1 MAVWR
6 DHTMDI
12 SENDANDMEKALR
25 RVADRIMGGRDKYV
39 ITKKQRSIDTHLHWH
54 ARDAK
59 AVPFWARPNFKGFN
73 KL

>member
-6 DHTMDI
+6 DHTMAI

-25 RVADRIMGGRDKYV
+25 RVADRIMGGRHKYV

-59 AVPFWARPNFKGFN
+59 TVPFWARPNFKGFN